1 MRKIC
6 VVGLGYIGLPT
17 ALLFAVS
24 GYEVVGVDI
33 KRSITE
39 KVNRKVMPFD
49 EKGLQELLIKAIDS
63 HRFRASTTPEK
74 ADVFIIAVP
83 TPFDKKNRMAD
94 LSYVIEAT
102 KSIASLLEKGNLVI
116 IESTVPPGVCEKCI
130 IPILEE
136 NCNTGKVGLKAKE
149 DFFVAHCPERAIPG
163 NTLYE
168 MMNNDRIIGGID
180 EKSSELARELYESF
194 VTGNI
199 YVTSIRT
206 AEMAKL
212 MENTYRD
219 INIALANEFA
229 QIAEEAGIDV
239 WEAIELANKHP
250 RVNILK
256 PGPGVGGHC
265 IAVDPWFLTEDST
278 KSRII
283 SLARE
288 INDGMPVYVLH
299 ILKDMLNK
307 LKKENLTI
315 TITIFGV
322 TYKGNVSDT
331 RETPALKFIRLA
343 EKEGYKVKIYDPHVK
358 DGDFEYPILP
368 LEDAVQDSDC
378 IVVIADHSEF
388 KSLSP
393 DEIGKLMR
401 TRKIFDTRNC
411 LDREKWKEA
420 GFEVKI
426 LGCLGC

>member
-33 KRSITE
+33 KRSIIE

-94 LSYVIEAT
+94 LGYVIEAT

-206 AEMAKL
+206 AEMVKL

>member
-206 AEMAKL
+206 AEMVKL

-229 QIAEEAGIDV
+229 HIAEEAGIDV

>member
-94 LSYVIEAT
+94 LGYVIEAT

-206 AEMAKL
+206 AEMVKL

-315 TITIFGV
+315 TTTIFGV

>member
-94 LSYVIEAT
+94 LGYVIEAT

-180 EKSSELARELYESF
+180 ENSSELARELYESF

-206 AEMAKL
+206 AEMVKL

-420 GFEVKI
+420 VFEVKI

>member
-206 AEMAKL
+206 AEMVKL

-358 DGDFEYPILP
+358 DGDFEYLILP